1 MRLKYC
7 KLPQGNFGDD
17 LNLELWPAL
26 FPDLEAQHPDTW
38 LYGIGT
44 ILGGTQP
51 DGPKVV
57 LGSGCG
63 YRGTPQLGSDWRVY
77 WVRGPGTAA
86 KCHLDPALGLG
97 DAAVLWPPLHRT
109 PLPVVS
115 GRIGLVPHH
124 KSYDSWDWDALAR
137 GAGLYPID
145 PRQSPQAVADAIA
158 GCERV
163 LTESLHGA
171 IFADTLGVPWRALV
185 LARRFND
192 FKWQD
197 WLDTLG
203 MKLHTAEV
211 HVELKRKLPTGKA
224 IGNRLARFAGG
235 PDERNHLRPVRAAT
249 ASDVERVRQDL
260 ISIASE
266 TGAFVLSDPA
276 ARARQQERMGE
287 ACARFAAD
295 HGLQFLRPHPRPNLP
310 PRAGEGA

>member
-7 KLPQGNFGDD
+7 KLPHGNFGDD

-26 FPDLEAQHPDTW
+26 FPNLEAKHPETW

-51 DGPKVV
+51 EGPKVV

-63 YRGTPQLGSDWRVY
+63 YRGTPQLGSEWRVY

-86 KCHLDPALGLG
+86 KCHLDPTLGLG
-97 DAAVLWPPLHRT
+97 DGAVLYPPLHRE
-109 PLPVVS
+109 LAPVT
-115 GRIGLVPHH
+115 GRIGLIPHH
-124 KSYDSWDWDALAR
+124 KSYDGWDWDTLAR
-137 GAGLYPID
+137 EAGLYPID

-158 GCERV
+158 SCERV

-203 MKLHTAEV
+203 VKLHAAEV
-211 HVELKRKLPTGKA
+211 HVELKRELPLAKA
-224 IGNRLARFAGG
+224 IGNRLARWAGG
-235 PDERNHLRPVRAAT
+235 PHERNHLRPVRAASAADVARVREDLRNIAGET
-249 ASDVERVRQDL
+249 AS
-260 ISIASE
+260 
-266 TGAFVLSDPA
+266 FVLSDPA
-276 ARARQQERMGE
+276 VRAAQQARMRE

-295 HGLQFLRPHPRPNLP
+295 HGLAFVP
-310 PRAGEGA
+310 AG

>member
-17 LNLELWPAL
+17 LNVELWPAL
-26 FPDLEAQHPDTW
+26 FPGLATKHPDTW

-63 YRGTPQLGSDWRVY
+63 YRGTPQLGDDWCVY
-77 WVRGPGTAA
+77 WVRGPGTATR
-86 KCHLDPALGLG
+86 CHLDPSLGLG
-97 DAAVLWPPLHRT
+97 DAAVLYAPLHQ
-109 PLPVVS
+109 PLAPVP

-124 KSYDSWDWDALAR
+124 KSYDSWDWDTLAR
-137 GAGLYPID
+137 EAGLYPID
-145 PRQSPQAVADAIA
+145 PRQTPRQVADAIA
-158 GCERV
+158 SCERV

-171 IFADTLGVPWRALV
+171 IFADTLGVPWRAVV

-197 WLDTLG
+197 WLDTFD

-211 HVELKRKLPTGKA
+211 NVELHRTLKPAKA
-224 IGNRLARFAGG
+224 FTNRLARWAGG
-235 PDERNHLRPVRAAT
+235 ADERNHLRPVRAAT
-249 ASDVERVRQDL
+249 KSDVERVRQDL
-260 ISIASE
+260 INIASE
-266 TGAFVLSDPA
+266 TKSFVVSAPA
-276 ARARQQERMGE
+276 VRAAQQARMRE

-295 HGLQFLRPHPRPNLP
+295 HGLVFS
-310 PRAGEGA
+310 G

>member
-17 LNLELWPAL
+17 LNVELWPAL
-26 FPDLEAQHPDTW
+26 FPDLEAKRPDVW

-51 DGPKVV
+51 DGPKAV

-63 YRGTPQLGSDWRVY
+63 YRGTPRLGDDWCVY

-97 DAAVLWPPLHRT
+97 DAAVLYAPLHQE
-109 PLPVVS
+109 LAPVP

-124 KSYDSWDWDALAR
+124 KSYDSWDWDALACE
-137 GAGLYPID
+137 AGLYPID
-145 PRQSPQAVADAIA
+145 PRQTPRQVADAIA
-158 GCERV
+158 SCERV

-171 IFADTLGVPWRALV
+171 IFADTLGVPWRAVV

-203 MKLHTAEV
+203 MKLRTAEV
-211 HVELKRKLPTGKA
+211 HVELHRTLKPGKA
-224 IGNRLARFAGG
+224 FTNRLARWVGG

-249 ASDVERVRQDL
+249 PSDVERVRQDL
-260 ISIASE
+260 INIASE
-266 TGAFVLSDPA
+266 VTSFVLSDPNV
-276 ARARQQERMGE
+276 RAVQQQRMRE

-295 HGLQFLRPHPRPNLP
+295 YGLRF
-310 PRAGEGA
+310 AG

>member
-7 KLPQGNFGDD
+7 KLPHGNFGDD
-17 LNLELWPAL
+17 LNVALWPAL
-26 FPDLEAQHPDTW
+26 FPDLEARHPETW
-38 LYGIGT
+38 LYGVGT

-63 YRGTPQLGSDWRVY
+63 YRGTPRLGSEWQVY

-86 KCHLDPALGLG
+86 RCHLDPALGLG
-97 DAAVLWPPLHRT
+97 DAAVLWPPLQRERA
-109 PLPVVS
+109 PVT

-124 KSYDSWDWDALAR
+124 KSYDSFDWDALAR
-137 GAGLYPID
+137 DAGLYPID

-158 GCERV
+158 SCERV

-203 MKLHTAEV
+203 LKLRTAEV
-211 HVELKRKLPTGKA
+211 HVELKRDVPAAKA
-224 IGNRLARFAGG
+224 VGNFLARWVGG
-235 PDERNHLRPVRAAT
+235 PDERNHLRPIRPAN
-249 ASDVERVRQDL
+249 ASDIERVRQDL
-260 ISIASE
+260 LNIAAE
-266 TGAFVLSDPA
+266 TGSFVLSDPA
-276 ARARQQERMGE
+276 VRAAQQARMRE
-287 ACARFAAD
+287 ACARFARE
-295 HGLQFLRPHPRPNLP
+295 HGLAFTQ
-310 PRAGEGA
+310 AD

>member
-17 LNLELWPAL
+17 LNVELWPAL
-26 FPDLEAQHPDTW
+26 FPGLEAAHPDTW

-51 DGPKVV
+51 EGPKVV

-63 YRGTPQLGSDWRVY
+63 YRGTPQLGEEWRVY

-86 KCHLDPALGLG
+86 KCRLDPALGLG
-97 DAAVLWPPLHRT
+97 DPAVLWPPLHREHT
-109 PLPVVS
+109 PVP

-124 KSYDSWDWDALAR
+124 KSYEGFDWDALAV
-137 GAGLYPID
+137 GANLHAID
-145 PRQSPQAVADAIA
+145 PRQSPQQVADAIA
-158 GCERV
+158 SCERV

-203 MKLHTAEV
+203 MKLRTAEV
-211 HVELKRKLPTGKA
+211 HVELKRELPLAKA
-224 IGNRLARFAGG
+224 LGNRLARWVGG

-260 ISIASE
+260 IHIAGEAGS
-266 TGAFVLSDPA
+266 FMLSDPR
-276 ARARQQERMGE
+276 ARATQQARMRE
-287 ACARFAAD
+287 ACARFARD
-295 HGLQFLRPHPRPNLP
+295 HGLQFALD
-310 PRAGEGA
+310 A

>member
-7 KLPQGNFGDD
+7 KLPNGNFGDD
-17 LNLELWPAL
+17 LNVELWPAL
-26 FPDLEAQHPDTW
+26 FPDVEATRPDVW

-44 ILGGTQP
+44 ILGGSQP
-51 DGPKVV
+51 EGPKVV

-63 YRGTPQLGSDWRVY
+63 YRGTPRLGDDWRVY

-97 DAAVLWPPLHRT
+97 DAAVLYPPLHQ
-109 PLPVVS
+109 PLSVVP
-115 GRIGLVPHH
+115 GRIGLIPHH

-137 GAGLYPID
+137 DAGLYPID
-145 PRQSPQAVADAIA
+145 PRQTPQQVADAIA
-158 GCERV
+158 SCERV

-211 HVELKRKLPTGKA
+211 HVELHRTLKPGKA
-224 IGNRLARFAGG
+224 FTNRLARWVGG
-235 PDERNHLRPVRAAT
+235 PDERNHLRPVRAAGK
-249 ASDVERVRQDL
+249 SDVERVRQDL
-260 ISIASE
+260 INIASE
-266 TGAFVLSDPA
+266 TKSFVLSDPVVRA
-276 ARARQQERMGE
+276 AQQQRMRE

-295 HGLQFLRPHPRPNLP
+295 HGLTFQP
-310 PRAGEGA
+310 

>member
-17 LNLELWPAL
+17 LNVELWPAL
-26 FPDLEAQHPDTW
+26 FPGLATKHPDTW

-63 YRGTPQLGSDWRVY
+63 YRGTPQLGDDWCVY
-77 WVRGPGTAA
+77 WVRGPGTATR
-86 KCHLDPALGLG
+86 CHLDPSLGLG
-97 DAAVLWPPLHRT
+97 DAAVLYAPLHQ
-109 PLPVVS
+109 PLAPVP

-124 KSYDSWDWDALAR
+124 KSYDSWDWDTLAR
-137 GAGLYPID
+137 EAGLYPID
-145 PRQSPQAVADAIA
+145 PRQTPRQVADAIA
-158 GCERV
+158 SCERV

-171 IFADTLGVPWRALV
+171 IFADTLGVPWRAVV

-211 HVELKRKLPTGKA
+211 NVELHRTLKPAKA
-224 IGNRLARFAGG
+224 FTNRLARWAGG
-235 PDERNHLRPVRAAT
+235 ADERNHLRPVRAAT
-249 ASDVERVRQDL
+249 KSDVERVRQDL
-260 ISIASE
+260 SNIASE
-266 TGAFVLSDPA
+266 TKSFVVSAPA
-276 ARARQQERMGE
+276 VRAAQHARMRE

-295 HGLQFLRPHPRPNLP
+295 HGLVFS
-310 PRAGEGA
+310 G

>member
-17 LNLELWPAL
+17 LNVELWPAL
-26 FPDLEAQHPDTW
+26 FPGLAAKHPDTW

-63 YRGTPQLGSDWRVY
+63 YRGTPRLGDDWCVY
-77 WVRGPGTAA
+77 WVRGPGTAT
-86 KCHLDPALGLG
+86 KCHLDPSLGLG
-97 DAAVLWPPLHRT
+97 DAAVLYAPLHQ
-109 PLPVVS
+109 PLAPVP

-124 KSYDSWDWDALAR
+124 KSYDSWDWDTLAR
-137 GAGLYPID
+137 EAGLYPID
-145 PRQSPQAVADAIA
+145 PRQPPQQVADAIA
-158 GCERV
+158 SCERV

-171 IFADTLGVPWRALV
+171 IFADTLGVPWRAVV

-197 WLDTLG
+197 WLDTLD

-211 HVELKRKLPTGKA
+211 NVELHRALKPAKA
-224 IGNRLARFAGG
+224 FTNRLARWAGG
-235 PDERNHLRPVRAAT
+235 ADERNHLRPVRAAT
-249 ASDVERVRQDL
+249 KSDVERVRQDL
-260 ISIASE
+260 INIASE
-266 TGAFVLSDPA
+266 TKSFVVSAPA
-276 ARARQQERMGE
+276 VRAAQQARMRE

-295 HGLQFLRPHPRPNLP
+295 HGLVFS
-310 PRAGEGA
+310 G